1 MVMKSLVYL
10 AILCVIAYFAYSKFH
25 PSSPRVSLHEAVEK
39 GNLKLV
45 QQHIAAKSDL
55 NKMNLS
61 GWTPLHLAA
70 MRGDLAIFKA
80 LSEAGADVNQ
90 KSKDGETPLDVA
102 REKGQ
107 AQIVSFLQGGNGGK
121 PGRPLID
128 GGVGVSGVLDNM

>member
-1 MVMKSLVYL
+1 MKSLIYL
-10 AILCVIAYFAYSKFH
+10 IILCGIAYFAYSKFN
-25 PSSPRVSLHEAVEK
+25 PSPPRTSLHEAIEK

-70 MRGDLAIFKA
+70 MKGDLAICKA
-80 LSEAGADVNQ
+80 LSEAGADVNR
-90 KSKDGETPLDVA
+90 KSKNGKTPLDVA

-107 AQIVSFLQGGNGGK
+107 AQIVSFLQGGNEGK